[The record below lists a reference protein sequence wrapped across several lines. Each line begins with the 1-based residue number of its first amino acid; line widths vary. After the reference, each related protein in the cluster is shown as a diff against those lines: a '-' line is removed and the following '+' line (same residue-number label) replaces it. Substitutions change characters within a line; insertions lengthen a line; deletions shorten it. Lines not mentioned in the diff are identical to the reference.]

1 MNQLTNQLIA
11 CKDGCYF
18 NDMCI
23 NHVLYADDIFLLAP
37 TASAMQTLLD
47 VCYEYG
53 IDNDI
58 LFNPIKS
65 VSTIFKPKAY
75 KLYLSAVF
83 IGSDTLKF
91 VKESKYLGFTFS
103 DSKSDD
109 CDMLRQM
116 RLLFAKSNKLLST
129 FSHCSTDVKITLFQ
143 SYCPYL
149 WNDSQKS
156 TFSKVRVAF
165 NNAYRKI
172 FGLPKRSSAST
183 MYANFY
189 NNICSFETALRKNT
203 FGIMQRLEQSTNSII
218 STLYQ
223 SWIVRFDNWNS
234 WIKSL
239 YVT

>member
-1 MNQLTNQLIA
+1 
-11 CKDGCYF
+11 
-18 NDMCI
+18 MCI
-23 NHVLYADDIFLLAP
+23 NHVLYADDICLLAP

-65 VSTIFKPKAY
+65 VCTVFKPKAY
-75 KLYLSAVF
+75 KLYLPTVF
-83 IGSDTLKF
+83 IGSDALKF
-91 VKESKYLGFTFS
+91 ITESKYLGFTFS

-116 RLLFAKSNKLLST
+116 RLLYAKSNKLLRT
-129 FSHCSTDVKITLFQ
+129 FSHCSTHVKITLFQ
-143 SYCPYL
+143 SYCTALYCPYL
-149 WNDSQKS
+149 WNDYKKS

-183 MYANFY
+183 MYAN
-189 NNICSFETALRKNT
+189 NNICNFETTLRKNT
-203 FGIMQRLEQSTNSII
+203 FGFMQRLEQSTNSII

-223 SWIVRFDNWNS
+223 SWIVRFDIWNS